1 MAIAYYGATI
11 SPNMDKTP
19 EGYLICRNV
28 PINRTG
34 VQVYT
39 AREVGMPGGGD
50 EPVNVYRLEEDV
62 FSPAAVASME
72 GKDVTR
78 GHPPE
83 MLDATNQAAY
93 SNGHI
98 QNVRRDGDNTVGDLI
113 IKDPGLASDVE
124 NGVLR
129 EISCGYYCTFEPYRD
144 GFKQTHLV
152 GNHVAVVPRGRAGHD
167 VAIKDA
173 AQEAEKGRN
182 KPMSKLAH
190 AILTAFG
197 MAAKDASPEE
207 LNELVTTTATALDAA
222 PAEPAAD
229 PSKAKAPEAEPA
241 KAAEKPAEDEMLEK
255 APKGDDLGA
264 KLDRILEMLEAKAR
278 GGHGEHP
285 LHDESDLDKMVNK
298 LTGGEDPEAAVTVP
312 AEEMEDASCM
322 SPAAKDAAVQLLKKV
337 RPIVAGMKDP
347 KEKARVVDAMLST
360 IKGPDTVGAIMK
372 AAQDSARKTYE
383 ESRRTNYEKA
393 CAEAESAYAARN
405 PHKMKKEG

>member
-39 AREVGMPGGGD
+39 AREVGIPGGGD
-50 EPVNVYRLEEDV
+50 DPVNVYRLEEDV
-62 FSPAAVASME
+62 FSPAALASME

-83 MLDATNQAAY
+83 MLEASNQAAY

-98 QNVRRDGDNTVGDLI
+98 ENVRRDGENTVGDLI
-113 IKDPGLASDVE
+113 IKDPGLVSDVE

-129 EISCGYYCTFEPYRD
+129 EVSCGYYCTFEPYLD
-144 GFKQTHLV
+144 GYKQTHLV

-173 AQEAEKGRN
+173 AVEAEKGRQN
-182 KPMSKLAH
+182 MSEFWKSV
-190 AILTAFG
+190 LTAFG

-207 LNELVTTTATALDAA
+207 LDAMVATTATALDAA
-222 PAEPAAD
+222 PAEAEKP
-229 PSKAKAPEAEPA
+229 APEAEPA
-241 KAAEKPAEDEMLEK
+241 KDEMVEK
-255 APKGDDLGA
+255 APKGDDIGS

-278 GGHGEHP
+278 GGRGEHP
-285 LHDESDLDKMVNK
+285 LHDESDLDEMVAK
-298 LTGGEDPEAAVTVP
+298 LAGKVEGKDPEAAVTVP
-312 AEEMEDASCM
+312 AEEMEDACM
-322 SPAAKDAAVQLLKKV
+322 SPAAKDAAVELLKKV
-337 RPIVAGMKDP
+337 RPAVAAIQDKQ
-347 KEKARVVDAMLST
+347 ERARVVDALLST
-360 IKGPDTVGAIMK
+360 IKGPNTVGIIMQ
-372 AAQDSARKTYE
+372 AAQDSARKNSE
-383 ESRRTNYEKA
+383 EARRTNYQKMCED
-393 CAEAESAYAARN
+393 AENAYTSRN
-405 PHKMKKEG
+405 PHKMKKEV